1 MLTFCGSQECQ
12 KPAEVYGFEQAKREY
27 SLQSFGEM
35 ADQFKLD
42 YFGMPIHVGMQIF
55 HIYSFCCKCIVGIDH
70 IMSWECI
77 D

>member
-1 MLTFCGSQECQ
+1 MVYGIVCCCQECH

-42 YFGMPIHVGMQIF
+42 YFGSPVHVSVQISAVQF
-55 HIYSFCCKCIVGIDH
+55 LYENSVI
-70 IMSWECI
+70 
-77 D
+77 

>member
-1 MLTFCGSQECQ
+1 MSERVFVLKTFIAFFDAVIICGTQECH

-42 YFGMPIHVGMQIF
+42 YFGMPIHVRIW
-55 HIYSFCCKCIVGIDH
+55 ISYILSEI
-70 IMSWECI
+70 
-77 D
+77 